1 MRVAILNL
9 NPGIDRVIYLDHPT
23 RVGGMNRAAR
33 SLLTPGS
40 KAANQA
46 HVFSLLGDRVD
57 FCTFTGG
64 PFGAACDH
72 LSAGEGITLHTVPTA
87 AGVRTN
93 TKIIDG
99 DGACTEFNE
108 SGGPVTPEEL
118 ALLKTE
124 LLQCCGKAQVLSIC
138 GSLPQGVEKDFYREI
153 ILAAREANPHLFIA
167 LDCDGE
173 QLAKGFSAAPDLIK
187 PNRGE
192 LAGLLSFH
200 SLSADLSTPEQ
211 ICTACGKLGGKPGEI
226 STGNFTSILCTADVH
241 GSVAVCPE
249 GSWQVTAPTVPF
261 RSFSGA
267 GDTYLAAYLHASL
280 AEGKPIPEALAY
292 ASAAAAARVSR
303 PGTEL
308 PTKDD
313 INTLTQQVTVTPIH

>member
-46 HVFSLLGDRVD
+46 RIFSLLCDEVD

-64 PFGAACDH
+64 PFGAVCDG
-72 LSAGEGITLHTVPTA
+72 LTAGEGITLHTVPTA

-108 SGGPVTPEEL
+108 AGGPVTAEEL

-124 LLQCCGKAQVLSIC
+124 LLRCCGKAQVLSIC
-138 GSLPQGVEKDFYREI
+138 GSLPQGVEKDFYRDV
-153 ILAAREANPHLFIA
+153 ILAAREVNPDIIIA
-167 LDCDGE
+167 LDCSGE
-173 QLAKGFSAAPDLIK
+173 ALYHGFSAAPDIIK

-200 SLSADLSTPEQ
+200 SLSCDLSTPEK
-211 ICTACGKLGGKPGEI
+211 ICTACGKLGGK
-226 STGNFTSILCTADVH
+226 TTQILCTADVH
-241 GSVAVCPE
+241 GSAAVCPE
-249 GSWQVTAPTVPF
+249 GSWQVSTPTVPF

-267 GDTYLAAYLHASL
+267 GDTYLAAYLHKTV

-308 PTKDD
+308 PTPAD
-313 INTLTQQVTVTPIH
+313 IEALLPKVAVTKINQN

>member
-9 NPGIDRVIYLDHPT
+9 NPGIDRVIYLDRPT
-23 RVGGMNRAAR
+23 RVGEMNRASR

-46 HVFSLLGDRVD
+46 KIFSMLGDEVD

-64 PFGAACDH
+64 PFGAVCDR
-72 LSAGEGITLHTVPTA
+72 LTAGEGITLHTVPTA

-108 SGGPVTPEEL
+108 SGGPVTAEEL
-118 ALLKTE
+118 VLLKTE

-153 ILAAREANPHLFIA
+153 ILTARRVNPRIIIA
-167 LDCDGE
+167 LDCSGE
-173 QLAKGFSAAPDLIK
+173 ALYHGFSAAPDLIK

-200 SLSADLSTPEQ
+200 SLSTDLSTPEQ
-211 ICTACGKLGGKPGEI
+211 IRTACGKLGEKN
-226 STGNFTSILCTADVH
+226 TQILCTADAD

-249 GSWQVTAPTVPF
+249 GSWRISAPTVPF
-261 RSFSGA
+261 HSFSGA
-267 GDTYLAAYLHASL
+267 GDTYLAAYLHSRF
-280 AEGKPIPEALAY
+280 AEGGDLPDALRF
-292 ASAAAAARVSR
+292 ASAAAAARVAR
-303 PGTEL
+303 TGDEQ
-308 PTKDD
+308 PTRAD
-313 INTLTQQVTVTPIH
+313 IEALLEQVNVTQINS

>member
-1 MRVAILNL
+1 M
-9 NPGIDRVIYLDHPT
+9 
-23 RVGGMNRAAR
+23 
-33 SLLTPGS
+33 
-40 KAANQA
+40 
-46 HVFSLLGDRVD
+46 
-57 FCTFTGG
+57 
-64 PFGAACDH
+64 
-72 LSAGEGITLHTVPTA
+72 
-87 AGVRTN
+87 RTN

-108 SGGPVTPEEL
+108 SGGPVTAEEL

-124 LLQCCGKAQVLSIC
+124 LLGCCGKAQVLSIC

-153 ILAAREANPHLFIA
+153 ILSAREVNPRLFIA

-211 ICTACGKLGGKPGEI
+211 ICTACGKLGGKSGC
-226 STGNFTSILCTADVH
+226 ILCTADVH

-249 GSWQVTAPTVPF
+249 GSWQVTAPSVPF

-308 PTKDD
+308 PTRAD
-313 INTLTQQVTVTPIH
+313 IEALLEQVKVTQINS

>member
-46 HVFSLLGDRVD
+46 RIFSMLGDEVD

-108 SGGPVTPEEL
+108 SGGPVTPGEL

-124 LLQCCGKAQVLSIC
+124 LLGCCGKAQVLSIC

-153 ILAAREANPHLFIA
+153 ILSAREVNPRLFIA

-211 ICTACGKLGGKPGEI
+211 ICTACGKLGGKP
-226 STGNFTSILCTADVH
+226 TRILCTADVH
-241 GSVAVCPE
+241 GSVSVCPE
-249 GSWQVTAPTVPF
+249 GSWQVTAPSVPF

-308 PTKDD
+308 PTRAD
-313 INTLTQQVTVTPIH
+313 IEALLEQVKVTQINS